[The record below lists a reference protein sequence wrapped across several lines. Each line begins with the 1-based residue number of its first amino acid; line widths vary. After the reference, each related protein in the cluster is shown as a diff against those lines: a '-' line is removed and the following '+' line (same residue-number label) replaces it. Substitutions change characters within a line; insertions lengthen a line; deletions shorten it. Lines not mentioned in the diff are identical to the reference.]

1 MTVQA
6 LISIPVTLPLLAAGL
21 KLAIGGR
28 QRRLQALISVVTLT
42 TVLAV
47 SLVLLVAA
55 DTGGPLVAN
64 AGGWAAPVG
73 ITLVADRLSSLMLVV
88 SSAVTLCVM
97 VYSLAQAY
105 ADQEYIAPLA
115 IFHPAYLV
123 TVAGVSDAFL
133 SGDLFNLFVA
143 FEMLLSGSYVL
154 LTFGG
159 TESRIRA
166 GATYV
171 VIGLAS
177 SLLFLV
183 GIAVSYGATGTVSM
197 AQLAERFQVLPGYL
211 KLLVELTLLLV
222 FVVKAAI
229 FPMSAWL
236 PDSYPTAPAPATA
249 LFAGLLTK
257 VGIYSII
264 RLEALLFP
272 GGPVSVLLMWAAL
285 LTMLVGVFGAVA
297 QTDIK
302 RMLSFTLVSHI
313 GYMVFGVGLST
324 AAGMAGAVFYV
335 VHHITVQTGLFLV
348 TGLIERRTGTT
359 SLDRLGGLMR
369 VAPVIAVLFFV
380 PAMNLAGI
388 PPMSGFLGK
397 LTLVQAGVAV
407 GGPLPL
413 TLVAGGLVT
422 SLLTLYAVAT
432 TWSKAFWRAPPP
444 ELAAPAGTVLESEES
459 PVTRVRREEPSVTRA
474 HGTEGITGREIV
486 TSVTMPLPMLGS
498 ATALVALGLS
508 YTVLAGPLSA
518 LTRRTADELLAR
530 EPYISAVLGSP
541 R

>member
-1 MTVQA
+1 MAQA
-6 LISIPVTLPLLAAGL
+6 VEGVARELVAVPVLLPLFAAGL

-28 QRRLQALISVVTLT
+28 PRRLQALISVVTLT
-42 TVLAV
+42 AVLVV
-47 SLVLLVAA
+47 SVLLLAAA
-55 DTGGPLVAN
+55 DGGGPLATHL
-64 AGGWAAPVG
+64 GGWAAPVG
-73 ITLVADRLSSLMLVV
+73 IALVADRLSSLMLVV

-105 ADQEYIAPLA
+105 ADQEYAAPLA
-115 IFHPAYLV
+115 IFHPAYLIM
-123 TVAGVSDAFL
+123 VAGVSDAFL

-197 AQLAERFQVLPGYL
+197 AQLAERFQVLPEYL

-257 VGIYSII
+257 VGIYSVI

-285 LTMLVGVFGAVA
+285 LTMLVGIFGAVA

-324 AAGMAGAVFYV
+324 AAGMSGAVFYV
-335 VHHITVQTGLFLV
+335 VHHITVQTSLFLV
-348 TGLIERRTGTT
+348 TGLIERRAGTT
-359 SLDRLGGLMR
+359 SLDDLGGLMR
-369 VAPVIAVLFFV
+369 LAPVIAVLFFV

-397 LTLVQAGVAV
+397 LNLVQAGIAA
-407 GGPLPL
+407 GGALPL
-413 TLVAGGLVT
+413 ILVAGGLVT
-422 SLLTLYAVAT
+422 SLLTLYAMSTA
-432 TWSKAFWRAPPP
+432 WSKAFWRAP
-444 ELAAPAGTVLESEES
+444 APGTADRPGTVLESEET
-459 PVTRVRREEPSVTRA
+459 PLTRA
-474 HGTEGITGREIV
+474 PGTEGITGREIV
-486 TSVTMPLPMLGS
+486 TSATMPAPMLG
-498 ATALVALGLS
+498 ATTALVALGLS

-518 LTRRTADELLAR
+518 LTGRTAEELLAR
-530 EPYISAVLGSP
+530 EPYISAVLG
-541 R
+541 RAR